1 MVMGG
6 DSESARWYSPNAANR
21 RSGIGEVVM
30 EPCFAPRTQ
39 RAPTGEPQ
47 WSEAQSAASN
57 VDRRPISRT
66 LLRSAQTTL
75 QTKLTVGPADD
86 RFERNADAVAEQVV
100 SRLRRGVDLSDLQ
113 SKGALAQ
120 RVVSM
125 DGLGADGGELGDDAD
140 SGIRSA
146 KGRGRPLDPGTQEQ
160 MEGAFGADFG
170 RIRLHTDPNADQLSR
185 SLSADAFTTGADIF
199 FRSGVYDP
207 TTATGTKVLAHEL
220 AHTVQQGAASP
231 VVNRIQRSTAEPPVV
246 QRLFGANAKKHVKTN
261 SYPAIEATLA
271 KAQRGAA
278 TEAEINK
285 ALKAVE
291 RHQKIAA
298 KIKGGDVSGQMATL
312 RNLAR
317 YLGDELGFARDR
329 IRMAATNKQAKAIN
343 AGAAGAGAAPRVSSA
358 PAMSGAAGGLATRA
372 SGQVGTSYTLDAPY
386 LAEGSSSSYGDDSPY
401 RDDSPYLAEGSGSS
415 YGVDAPYLAEG
426 SGSSYG
432 VDAPYLAEGSGTKYG
447 RVTYAVREA
456 DDRYPVRGGGSDD
469 LDELSDDEDFSL
481 SEDEDFSFSEDEDFD
496 SARQAKHGRTLKVG
510 AHYATES
517 TVGSPDLPFIIAQ
530 GEQLVGEGRVPSIH
544 VFMQQHFGWS
554 AGDVDKYIIA
564 KEASKVAYLNEDE
577 RKGYILNGG
586 GTMTQGE
593 DDEPFDTSSM
603 FSKHSGKGFGIYVM
617 AQDGTLYADQHKV
630 GLFHHSS
637 FLSGGDVAGAGE
649 IKVIGGKVQ
658 CVTNKT
664 GHYRAGDPELW
675 QVLDELKSRGVNLAG
690 VEVRNDPR
698 STAPYPG
705 GAAQFYEDHR
715 P

>member
-1 MVMGG
+1 
-6 DSESARWYSPNAANR
+6 
-21 RSGIGEVVM
+21 M
-30 EPCFAPRTQ
+30 EPCFAPGTHRADPVDVQ
-39 RAPTGEPQ
+39 RPE
-47 WSEAQSAASN
+47 SRLAASKSDGHGN
-57 VDRRPISRT
+57 RRT
-66 LLRSAQTTL
+66 LLRSAHTTL
-75 QTKLTVGPADD
+75 QTKLSVGPADD

-113 SKGALAQ
+113 STGALAQ

-125 DGLGADGGELGDDAD
+125 DGMGVDGGELGDDAD
-140 SGIRSA
+140 RGIRSA
-146 KGRGRPLDPGTQEQ
+146 QGRGQPLDPGTQLK

-170 RIRLHTDPNADQLSR
+170 RIRLHTDPDADQLSR

-199 FRSGVYDP
+199 FRSGIYDP
-207 TTATGTKVLAHEL
+207 STTTGTKVLAHEL
-220 AHTVQQGAASP
+220 AHTVQQGAAGP
-231 VVNRIQRSTAEPPVV
+231 VVNRIQRSTAAPPVV

-271 KAQRGAA
+271 KAQQGAA

-291 RHQKIAA
+291 RHLKIAA
-298 KIKGGDVSGQMATL
+298 KMKGGDASGQMATL

-343 AGAAGAGAAPRVSSA
+343 EGAASAGAAPRASSA
-358 PAMSGAAGGLATRA
+358 PAMSGAAGGLATPA
-372 SGQVGTSYTLDAPY
+372 PGQVGTSYTLDAPY
-386 LAEGSSSSYGDDSPY
+386 VADGSSSYGDN
-401 RDDSPYLAEGSGSS
+401 SPYLAEGSGSS

-432 VDAPYLAEGSGTKYG
+432 
-447 RVTYAVREA
+447 RVSYAVRDA
-456 DDRYPVRGGGSDD
+456 DDGYPVRGGGSDD
-469 LDELSDDEDFSL
+469 LELSEDEDFSL

-496 SARQAKHGRTLKVG
+496 LAPPAKHGRTLQIG
-510 AHYATES
+510 DHYATES
-517 TVGSPDLPFIIAQ
+517 TAGSPDLPFIVAQ
-530 GEQLVGEGRVPSIH
+530 GERLVGEGKVPSIH
-544 VFMQQHFGWS
+544 VYMQQHFGWS

-564 KEASKVAYLNEDE
+564 KEASKVAYLDEDE

-593 DDEPFDTSSM
+593 DDEPFDTSAM
-603 FSKHSGKGFGIYVM
+603 FSKHSGNGFGIYVM

-649 IKVIGGKVQ
+649 IKVIGGKVR

-675 QVLDELKSRGVNLAG
+675 QVLDELKSRGVDLAG